1 MGDSMK
7 MRIVF
12 DKEYDIMEGLYR
24 VKVRELEFDE
34 ELQKVL
40 NGIDPA
46 VRIGEEDVTISE
58 LKGKIFELSSK
69 DAAERLMGEIRGA
82 LVEALSG
89 IIARF
94 KEAQSFNGSVSYE
107 IDFNEL

>member
-1 MGDSMK
+1 MK

-12 DKEYDIMEGLYR
+12 DKEYDIPNGLYQ

-34 ELQKVL
+34 ELQNVL

-46 VRIGEEDVTISE
+46 VKIEENDVPLSE
-58 LKGKIFELSSK
+58 LKERVFELQSR
-69 DAAERLMGEIRGA
+69 DEAEKLMGEIRGA

>member
-1 MGDSMK
+1 MK
-7 MRIVF
+7 MRVVF
-12 DKEYDIMEGLYR
+12 DREYDLLSGVYR

-34 ELQKVL
+34 ELQNVL
-40 NGIDPA
+40 QGIDPTLQ
-46 VRIGEEDVTISE
+46 VKGEELKLSE
-58 LKGKIFELSSK
+58 LRERTFELQSRE
-69 DAAERLMGEIRGA
+69 DAEKLMGEVRGA
-82 LVEALSG
+82 LVETLSA

>member
-1 MGDSMK
+1 MK

-12 DKEYDIMEGLYR
+12 DKEYDIMKGVYR

-34 ELQKVL
+34 ELQNVL
-40 NGIDPA
+40 NGIDPSLT
-46 VRIGEEDVTISE
+46 IGEEDTSLSE
-58 LKGKIFELSSK
+58 LKERVFDLQSRDE
-69 DAAERLMGEIRGA
+69 AEKLMGEIRGA

>member
-1 MGDSMK
+1 MK
-7 MRIVF
+7 IRVVF
-12 DKEYDIMEGLYR
+12 DKEYDIVEGVYR

-34 ELQKVL
+34 ELQNVL

-46 VRIGEEDVTISE
+46 VKIGEEAVPLSE
-58 LKGKIFELSSK
+58 LKGRVFELQTR
-69 DAAERLMGEIRGA
+69 DEAEKLMGEIRGA

>member
-1 MGDSMK
+1 MK

-12 DKEYDIMEGLYR
+12 DKEYDIMKGVYR

-34 ELQKVL
+34 ELQNVL
-40 NGIDPA
+40 NGIDPSLM
-46 VRIGEEDVTISE
+46 IGEEDTSLSE
-58 LKGKIFELSSK
+58 LKERVFDLQSRDE
-69 DAAERLMGEIRGA
+69 AEKLMGEIRGA

>member
-1 MGDSMK
+1 MK
-7 MRIVF
+7 LRIVF
-12 DKEYDIMEGLYR
+12 DKEYDIMNGTYK

-34 ELQKVL
+34 ELQEILK
-40 NGIDPA
+40 GITPT
-46 VRIGEEDVTISE
+46 VRIGDEDVPLSE
-58 LKGKIFELSSK
+58 LKGRVFELPSK

-94 KEAQSFNGSVSYE
+94 REAQSFNGSVSYE

>member
-1 MGDSMK
+1 

-12 DKEYDIMEGLYR
+12 DKEYDIPNGLYQ

-34 ELQKVL
+34 ELQNVL

-46 VRIGEEDVTISE
+46 VKIEENDVPLSE
-58 LKGKIFELSSK
+58 LKERVFELQSR
-69 DAAERLMGEIRGA
+69 DEAEKLMGEIRGA